1 MHGHMPPAMPMLSRG
16 KHRNP
21 SKGACFM
28 EFASYLAGE
37 RWSDHPSCTHP
48 LLAGLARLVNDH
60 TSDAAR
66 PRLAELIPSVIGL
79 TGDDPRLDARIALC
93 SARAAL
99 PVVAH
104 ERQLAMAVAI
114 LSGEHVLAE
123 LEGRPARDLS
133 ERSRQALAEVPD
145 ATRWACTFGRGVRVS
160 PKGFRRYA
168 APNTVQL
175 AVRGIAQACVPDP
188 DPLLRDLLAEAIDD
202 CWALLRPAAGTGAG
216 TAAGA
221 VAGTT
226 AGTASGTAA
235 GQPAP
240 ATVDPARWADA
251 CRLAGVSA

>member
-1 MHGHMPPAMPMLSRG
+1 MPPAMPMLSRG

-79 TGDDPRLDARIALC
+79 TGDDPCLDARIALC

-104 ERQLAMAVAI
+104 ERQLAMAVSI
-114 LSGEHVLAE
+114 LSAEHVLAE
-123 LEGRPARDLS
+123 LEGRSAGDLD
-133 ERSRQALAEVPD
+133 ERSRQALAQVPD
-145 ATRWACTFGRGVRVS
+145 AARWAYTFGRGVRVS

-188 DPLLRDLLAEAIDD
+188 DRLLRDLLADAIDD
-202 CWALLRPAAGTGAG
+202 CWALLRPAAGFDAG
-216 TAAGA
+216 TAVDSAVESATRAGA
-221 VAGTT
+221 E
-226 AGTASGTAA
+226 
-235 GQPAP
+235 PAP
-240 ATVDPARWADA
+240 AAIDPARWADA
-251 CRLAGVSA
+251 CRLTGMSA

>member
-1 MHGHMPPAMPMLSRG
+1 MPLLSRG

-66 PRLAELIPSVIGL
+66 PRLAVLIPSVIGL
-79 TGDDPRLDARIALC
+79 TSDDPRMDARIALC
-93 SARAAL
+93 SATAAL

-104 ERQLAMAVAI
+104 ERQLAMAVSI
-114 LSGEHVLAE
+114 LSAEHVLAV
-123 LEGRPARDLS
+123 LEGRPSGDLG
-133 ERSRQALAEVPD
+133 ERSRQALAQVPD
-145 ATRWACTFGRGVRVS
+145 AARWAYNFGRGVRIS

-168 APNTVQL
+168 APNAVQL

-188 DPLLRDLLAEAIDD
+188 DTLLRDLLATAIDD
-202 CWALLRPAAGTGAG
+202 CWALLRPASASGTGTGAG
-216 TAAGA
+216 
-221 VAGTT
+221 
-226 AGTASGTAA
+226 
-235 GQPAP
+235 PAP
-240 ATVDPARWADA
+240 AVVDPARWADA
-251 CRLAGVSA
+251 CRLTGVSA

>member
-1 MHGHMPPAMPMLSRG
+1 MHGQMPPAMPMLSRG

-66 PRLAELIPSVIGL
+66 PHLAELIPSVIGL

-104 ERQLAMAVAI
+104 ERQLAMAVSI
-114 LSGEHVLAE
+114 LSAEHVLAE
-123 LEGRPARDLS
+123 LEGRPAGDLD
-133 ERSRQALAEVPD
+133 ERSRQALAQVPD
-145 ATRWACTFGRGVRVS
+145 AARWAYTFGRGVRVS

-188 DPLLRDLLAEAIDD
+188 DPLLRDLLADTIGD
-202 CWALLRPAAGTGAG
+202 CWALLHPAAGVDAGNAVDSAVETATGA
-216 TAAGA
+216 AAE
-221 VAGTT
+221 
-226 AGTASGTAA
+226 
-235 GQPAP
+235 PAP
-240 ATVDPARWADA
+240 AAVDPARWADA
-251 CRLAGVSA
+251 CRLTGMSA

>member
-1 MHGHMPPAMPMLSRG
+1 MPMLSRG
-16 KHRNP
+16 KHRSP

-66 PRLAELIPSVIGL
+66 PQLAGLIPSVIGL
-79 TGDDPRLDARIALC
+79 TGDDPRLEARIALC
-93 SARAAL
+93 AARAAL

-104 ERQLAMAVAI
+104 ERQLAMAVSI
-114 LSGEHVLAE
+114 LSAEHVLAE

-145 ATRWACTFGRGVRVS
+145 AARWAYTFGRGVRVS

-188 DPLLRDLLAEAIDD
+188 DPLLRDLLADAIDD
-202 CWALLRPAAGTGAG
+202 CWALLRPAAATAPGTGSLAG
-216 TAAGA
+216 TATGTDAGA
-221 VAGTT
+221 DTGTGTGT
-226 AGTASGTAA
+226 AG
-235 GQPAP
+235 PAP
-240 ATVDPARWADA
+240 AAVDPARWADA
-251 CRLAGVSA
+251 CRLTGVSA

>member
-1 MHGHMPPAMPMLSRG
+1 MHGQMPPAMPMLSRG

-104 ERQLAMAVAI
+104 ERQLAMAVSI
-114 LSGEHVLAE
+114 LSAEHVLAE
-123 LEGRPARDLS
+123 LEGRPAGDLD
-133 ERSRQALAEVPD
+133 ERNRQALAQVPD
-145 ATRWACTFGRGVRVS
+145 ATRWAYTFGRGVRVS

-188 DPLLRDLLAEAIDD
+188 DPLLRDLLADAIDD
-202 CWALLRPAAGTGAG
+202 CWSLLRPAAGTATG
-216 TAAGA
+216 T
-221 VAGTT
+221 VTE
-226 AGTASGTAA
+226 
-235 GQPAP
+235 P
-240 ATVDPARWADA
+240 ATEAAEPVPAAVDPARWADA
-251 CRLAGVSA
+251 CRLTGLSA

>member
-1 MHGHMPPAMPMLSRG
+1 MHAQMPPAMPMLSRG

-60 TSDAAR
+60 TSDDAR

-104 ERQLAMAVAI
+104 ERQLAMAVSI
-114 LSGEHVLAE
+114 LSAEHVLTE
-123 LEGRPARDLS
+123 LEGRPAGDLD
-133 ERSRQALAEVPD
+133 ERSSQALAQVPD
-145 ATRWACTFGRGVRVS
+145 AARWARTFGRGVRVS

-188 DPLLRDLLAEAIDD
+188 DLLLRGLLADAIDD
-202 CWALLRPAAGTGAG
+202 CWALLRPAAGIDAGNDAG
-216 TAAGA
+216 TAAG
-221 VAGTT
+221 TD
-226 AGTASGTAA
+226 SAA
-235 GQPAP
+235 
-240 ATVDPARWADA
+240 VDPARWADA
-251 CRLAGVSA
+251 CRLTGVSI

>member
-1 MHGHMPPAMPMLSRG
+1 
-16 KHRNP
+16 
-21 SKGACFM
+21 M

-104 ERQLAMAVAI
+104 ERQLAMAVSI
-114 LSGEHVLAE
+114 LSAEHVLAE
-123 LEGRPARDLS
+123 LEGRPAGDLD
-133 ERSRQALAEVPD
+133 ERSRQALAQVPD
-145 ATRWACTFGRGVRVS
+145 AARWAYTFGRGVRVS

-188 DPLLRDLLAEAIDD
+188 DRLLRDLLADAIDD
-202 CWALLRPAAGTGAG
+202 CWALLRPAAGFDAG
-216 TAAGA
+216 TAVDSAVDSAVETATGA
-221 VAGTT
+221 
-226 AGTASGTAA
+226 AA
-235 GQPAP
+235 EPAP
-240 ATVDPARWADA
+240 AAVDPARWADA
-251 CRLAGVSA
+251 CRLTGMSA

>member
-1 MHGHMPPAMPMLSRG
+1 MHGDMPEAMPMLSRG

-66 PRLAELIPSVIGL
+66 PRLAGLIPSVIGL

-93 SARAAL
+93 AATAAL

-104 ERQLAMAVAI
+104 ERQLAMAVSIFSA
-114 LSGEHVLAE
+114 EHVLAE
-123 LEGRPARDLS
+123 VEGRSPRDLDPRSREALAQVPEAARWARD
-133 ERSRQALAEVPD
+133 
-145 ATRWACTFGRGVRVS
+145 FGRGVRVS

-188 DPLLRDLLAEAIDD
+188 DTLLRDLLAGAVED
-202 CWALLRPAAGTGAG
+202 CWTLLRGGAEPAGPVT
-216 TAAGA
+216 
-221 VAGTT
+221 V
-226 AGTASGTAA
+226 
-235 GQPAP
+235 PA
-240 ATVDPARWADA
+240 VDPGRWADA
-251 CRLAGVSA
+251 CRLTGLSA

>member
-1 MHGHMPPAMPMLSRG
+1 MHGQMPPAMPMLSRG

-93 SARAAL
+93 AARAAL

-104 ERQLAMAVAI
+104 ERQLAMAVSI

-123 LEGRPARDLS
+123 LEGRRAGYLD
-133 ERSRQALAEVPD
+133 ERSRQALDQVPD
-145 ATRWACTFGRGVRVS
+145 AARWAYTFGRGVRIS

-175 AVRGIAQACVPDP
+175 AVRGIAQACVSDP
-188 DPLLRDLLAEAIDD
+188 DPLLRDLLADAIDE
-202 CWALLRPAAGTGAG
+202 CWALLRPVSGTGARPG
-216 TAAGA
+216 AGSAAEPATVTAAG
-221 VAGTT
+221 
-226 AGTASGTAA
+226 
-235 GQPAP
+235 PAP
-240 ATVDPARWADA
+240 AAVDPARWADA
-251 CRLAGVSA
+251 CRLTGLSA

>member
-1 MHGHMPPAMPMLSRG
+1 MLSRG

-60 TSDAAR
+60 TSDSAR

-93 SARAAL
+93 AARAAL

-104 ERQLAMAVAI
+104 ERQLAMAVSI
-114 LSGEHVLAE
+114 LSGEHVLAG
-123 LEGRPARDLS
+123 LEGRPAGYLD
-133 ERSRQALAEVPD
+133 ERSRHALAQVPE
-145 ATRWACTFGRGVRVS
+145 ATRWAYTFGRGVRIS

-188 DPLLRDLLAEAIDD
+188 DPLLRDLLADAIDD
-202 CWALLRPAAGTGAG
+202 CWALLRPTAGTTAASDAASDAG
-216 TAAGA
+216 SDAGTVTEPATVTAAGA
-221 VAGTT
+221 
-226 AGTASGTAA
+226 
-235 GQPAP
+235 AP
-240 ATVDPARWADA
+240 AGVDAARWADA
-251 CRLAGVSA
+251 CRLTGVSA

>member
-1 MHGHMPPAMPMLSRG
+1 MPMLSRG

-104 ERQLAMAVAI
+104 ERQLAMAVSI
-114 LSGEHVLAE
+114 LSAEHVLAE
-123 LEGRPARDLS
+123 LEGRPAGDLD
-133 ERSRQALAEVPD
+133 ERSRQALAQVPD
-145 ATRWACTFGRGVRVS
+145 AARWAYTFGRGVRVS

-188 DPLLRDLLAEAIDD
+188 DRLLRDLLADAIDD
-202 CWALLRPAAGTGAG
+202 CWALLRPAAGFDAG
-216 TAAGA
+216 TAVDSAVDSAVETATGA
-221 VAGTT
+221 
-226 AGTASGTAA
+226 AA
-235 GQPAP
+235 EPAP
-240 ATVDPARWADA
+240 AAVDPARWADA
-251 CRLAGVSA
+251 CRLTGMSA